1 MNINAPAFVPQN
13 VPSRTNSSSPIVSR
27 AQILH
32 QPDVKRSVSKNQ
44 SYHAQGDQNVRSS
57 MNNNNKR
64 NSNPHRRQ
72 KRQSNHHQR
81 NQSNQS
87 NSDSRNGDK
96 SAIQLSGEGN
106 ETNKTEE
113 FQVSITNTVSAF
125 DDMSLNDTNP
135 VSYGAPNKRGQIS
148 LNHLLNFSFPPRQR
162 SVSSTPR
169 RHKAI
174 NYQPFNKERFVNAN
188 FRFLVNSMGDYSVY
202 NFDPDLLLQ
211 WESIEQV
218 VITTPTTPSCPI
230 CLQKPTAARVT
241 KCGHTYCLSCILH
254 YLMLIDEKDRPNK
267 KWRKCPICWDAVYAK
282 DLKSVRFWSVRN
294 IGKIE
299 DGEAAKGDEMI
310 TMRLIQ
316 RNANSTIALPR
327 SSTWILRDGTLS
339 NFSAPWHFIPD
350 ALIFSKLML
359 ASLEYMEKEYNRDLE
374 DLQNM
379 LQDVKNWNS
388 DDEIP
393 FIEMAIVNVKEHLE
407 IFQKLSS
414 NDIIQAE
421 WRARELI
428 NKVELNRL
436 LADQSNETS
445 SDSKHKQLGD
455 QTLHDTTI
463 IKTDPI
469 TSISSDKITSSE
481 SSSDSGSSPPAFLP
495 NEFREQSHIANV
507 PQSTPESRSKV
518 KVLQP
523 VTYSDCTYYFYQSE
537 DGQHVYLHPLD
548 IRILKQEFGTY
559 EQFPNEISVR
569 IVNVEEST
577 ITEEFRKR
585 CKYLSHLPLSCDVTF
600 LEVDLKGVVSDST
613 LQIFENELQQRRN
626 RRKEKARKEEKAA
639 HKERHYKNTQEILN
653 SDSFFQQNVFGET
666 SHSNSTIP
674 QLSIEMDFGNSHIN
688 NNLSTSSNG
697 PKTVWGTPA
706 VSFANVASRKNL
718 AKHEEAFVD
727 NGWDFKE
734 EEVYVG
740 KKHKKKKLVLMST
753 GGQRQQ

>member
-13 VPSRTNSSSPIVSR
+13 VSSRTNSSSPLVSR

-32 QPDVKRSVSKNQ
+32 QPDLRRSVSKNQ
-44 SYHAQGDQNVRSS
+44 SNHAQGDQNVQSS
-57 MNNNNKR
+57 VNNNNKR

-81 NQSNQS
+81 NQSN
-87 NSDSRNGDK
+87 NANSRNCDRT
-96 SAIQLSGEGN
+96 ATHLSGDD
-106 ETNKTEE
+106 NKVNNTENL
-113 FQVSITNTVSAF
+113 QASIATTVSAF
-125 DDMSLNDTNP
+125 DEMSLNDTNP

-162 SVSSTPR
+162 SVTSTPR
-169 RHKAI
+169 KQKAI
-174 NYQPFNKERFVNAN
+174 NYQPFNKEH
-188 FRFLVNSMGDYSVY
+188 
-202 NFDPDLLLQ
+202 LLLQ
-211 WESIEQV
+211 WETIEQV
-218 VITTPTTPSCPI
+218 IITTPTTPSCPI

-241 KCGHTYCLSCILH
+241 KCGHSYCLSCILH

-294 IGKIE
+294 IGKVG
-299 DGEAAKGDEMI
+299 DGETIKRDEMI

-327 SSTWILRDGTLS
+327 SSTWMLNNDMLS
-339 NFSAPWHFIPD
+339 NSSAPWHFIPD
-350 ALIFSKLML
+350 VLIFSKLML
-359 ASLEYMEKEYNRDLE
+359 ASLDYMQKEYNRDLE
-374 DLQNM
+374 DLQNA

-393 FIEMAIVNVKEHLE
+393 FIEMAIVNVKERLE
-407 IFQKLSS
+407 NFQKLSS
-414 NDIIQAE
+414 DDAIQAE

-428 NKVELNRL
+428 NQVEFNR
-436 LADQSNETS
+436 AFT
-445 SDSKHKQLGD
+445 D
-455 QTLHDTTI
+455 QTGEISSNSEHKKLDKQVLYDTTTSTQI
-463 IKTDPI
+463 DPI
-469 TSISSDKITSSE
+469 TNILSDKSNNPGSL
-481 SSSDSGSSPPAFLP
+481 SDSGNSPPAFLP
-495 NEFREQSHIANV
+495 DEFRVQSHIAYIS
-507 PQSTPESRSKV
+507 QSTPEPKQKT

-523 VTYSDCTYYFYQSE
+523 VAYSDCTYYFYQSE
-537 DGQHVYLHPLD
+537 DGQHAYLHPLD

-600 LEVDLKGVVSDST
+600 LEVDLKGVVTDST
-613 LQIFENELQQRRN
+613 LEIFANELRQRQN

-639 HKERHYKNTQEILN
+639 HKERHRRNTQEFFN
-653 SDSFFQQNVFGET
+653 TDSFFQPNLSGET
-666 SHSNSTIP
+666 SNSNSTIS
-674 QLSIEMDFGNSHIN
+674 QLSIEMEFSNNHVN
-688 NNLSTSSNG
+688 NNPNNSFNG

-706 VSFANVASRKNL
+706 ASFANVAGGKNL
-718 AKHEEAFVD
+718 VKHEDAFVD
-727 NGWDFKE
+727 DGWDFKE
-734 EEVYVG
+734 EEVYV
-740 KKHKKKKLVLMST
+740 
-753 GGQRQQ
+753 

>member
-32 QPDVKRSVSKNQ
+32 QPDIKRSVSKNQ

-72 KRQSNHHQR
+72 KR
-81 NQSNQS
+81 
-87 NSDSRNGDK
+87 
-96 SAIQLSGEGN
+96 N

-350 ALIFSKLML
+350 VLIFSKLML

-569 IVNVEEST
+569 IVNV
-577 ITEEFRKR
+577 
-585 CKYLSHLPLSCDVTF
+585 
-600 LEVDLKGVVSDST
+600 DLKGVVSDST

-734 EEVYVG
+734 EEVYV
-740 KKHKKKKLVLMST
+740 
-753 GGQRQQ
+753 